1 MTNKNDAKD
10 LLNVIDLVVINL
22 LQEKV
27 TSLKLRNQELDD
39 KIVTLEEEN
48 TLLVDELEKQSNT
61 EEVLMDAIKIL
72 ANKVNRDSKLLASME
87 SYQASL
93 EAFVTGVEEQNALFQ
108 EINAEQE
115 AEIDTLKEAISNLT
129 PNESLKSRIRSYLSI
144 HKDKRNWYAGFRN
157 LNDFVLFLET
167 RKTWHEQH

>member
-39 KIVTLEEEN
+39 KVVALKEEN
-48 TLLVDELEKQSNT
+48 ECLVNELEKQNNV
-61 EEVLMDAIKIL
+61 EEVLMDTVKIL
-72 ANKVNRDSKLLASME
+72 ADKVNRDSKLLASME

-93 EAFVTGVEEQNALFQ
+93 EALVAGLEGHNVLVE
-108 EINAEQE
+108 EINAEQK
-115 AEIDTLKEAISNLT
+115 AEIDELKAAIVEFA

-144 HKDKRNWYAGFRN
+144 PRDKRNGYACFRDF
-157 LNDFVLFLET
+157 NDFVSFLKT
-167 RKTWHEQH
+167 RKM

>member
-39 KIVTLEEEN
+39 KVVALKEEN
-48 TLLVDELEKQSNT
+48 ECLVNELEKQNNV
-61 EEVLMDAIKIL
+61 EEVLMDTVKIL
-72 ANKVNRDSKLLASME
+72 ADKVNRDSKLLASME

-93 EAFVTGVEEQNALFQ
+93 EALVAGLKGHNVLVE
-108 EINAEQE
+108 EINAEQK
-115 AEIDTLKEAISNLT
+115 AEIDELKAAIVEFA
-129 PNESLKSRIRSYLSI
+129 PNESLKSMTRSYLSI
-144 HKDKRNWYAGFRN
+144 PRDKRNGYACFRDF
-157 LNDFVLFLET
+157 NDFVSFLKT
-167 RKTWHEQH
+167 RKM